1 MATPSLEQVKRLLA
15 ATQVIASHQARIA
28 RLSGL
33 NFNVFRLLRMEE
45 DEVRLHSR
53 LIAELLDPRG
63 SHGQGSAFLEMFLR
77 QVECSLPSRSRIDAK
92 KARVEP
98 ERYIGRVELSDAD
111 PTGGRI
117 DIFITDG
124 TRHIS
129 IENKIDHGEGDHQV
143 ERYCNYEPESNF
155 VLYLTPDGRCANTE
169 KSNSAP
175 ISYGA
180 HIVPWLERCHK
191 HCTDLPVLRESI
203 KQYLVV
209 VRKLTGIGDP
219 LMQEINED
227 AKRLLRQNME
237 AAHLVYRHF
246 MPTIYE
252 AVREFARSLERKMT
266 PKLEPHLNIENTIE
280 TEDDPNGTGLE
291 IWSECWPIGR
301 ELGFVKWQYYRG
313 DFEYGVISDR
323 EQRDEIKSSLGESVG
338 DLRFKQSDQYWAFY
352 KRMDNIRDLENDMG
366 ALSRLFDEQEQ
377 AALADEVAC
386 KRYEV
391 VSACDRKFNKSAS

>member
-1 MATPSLEQVKRLLA
+1 M
-15 ATQVIASHQARIA
+15 TQVIASHQAQIA
-28 RLSGL
+28 RLSGV

-53 LIAELLDPRG
+53 FIAELLDPKG

-77 QVECSLPSRSRIDAK
+77 QVECSLPPSSRIDARR
-92 KARVEP
+92 ARVER
-98 ERYIGRVELSDAD
+98 ERYIGRVEMSDAD

-117 DIFITDG
+117 DVFITDD

-129 IENKIDHGEGDHQV
+129 IENKIHHGEGDHQV
-143 ERYCNYEPESNF
+143 DRYCNYSPRNF
-155 VLYLTPDGRCANTE
+155 VLFLTLDGREAEAVE
-169 KSNSAP
+169 KEDHYNP
-175 ISYGA
+175 ISYKK

-209 VRKLTGIGDP
+209 VRELTGGDP

-252 AVREFARSLERKMT
+252 AIGEFSRSVQRKMK
-266 PKLEPHLNIENTIE
+266 PRLEPAWKIENTIE
-280 TEDDPNGTGLE
+280 DNPRGNGVE
-291 IWSECWPIGR
+291 VWSEAWPKKGDIWW
-301 ELGFVKWQYYRG
+301 VKWQYMRG
-313 DFEYGVISDR
+313 GFEYGLLNPER
-323 EQRDEIKSSLGESVG
+323 NGRDEIKDRLGESVRELEFRQH
-338 DLRFKQSDQYWAFY
+338 DEWWAYY
-352 KRMDNIRDLENDMG
+352 KRMDIFTNLEDDMTDLKKLLDEHER
-366 ALSRLFDEQEQ
+366 SRLAKQV
-377 AALADEVAC
+377 ADELL
-386 KRYEV
+386 EF
-391 VSACDRKFNKSAS
+391 SDACDRAFKAKS